1 MTPKARATTGSLSS
15 TMAVASVTARPIAA
29 CRSDTARRFSPHAH
43 AIASNATT
51 PSADCNCSMNPPIP
65 ITRLCQRRAAA
76 QCRVA
81 VAGVDNRTVV
91 GHASVMSSTETVGAR
106 DLLRDASFLFFLASR
121 SLSRFSSQ
129 IAAVVIG
136 WQIYD
141 ITGSAFDLGMVG
153 LVQFVPTALLVFVA
167 GHAADRF
174 ERKRVVQLCQL
185 AETLTAL
192 FLAVSTYAGWLDAV
206 QIYIATFIIGIAGA
220 FESPATSALLPL
232 IAPQGSLQRATA
244 VSSGAAQVATIT
256 GPAIG
261 GLAYVF
267 APSLPYLIIVV
278 FWLAGAI
285 LTGFLRPAQ
294 QATLKEAK
302 ANDDLYAGVR
312 FIRNNAAILGTISL
326 DLFAVLL
333 GGVTALLP
341 IYARDILQTGP
352 LGLGILRAAP
362 AVGALFMTIVL
373 ARHTINRHVGLRMF
387 QAVIIFGAATVI
399 FALSQW
405 MWLSVASLAILGA
418 ADTVSVVIRFSLV
431 QLSTPDEMRGRVGAV
446 NFLFINASNQLG
458 QFESGVTAALFGTVP
473 AAVLGGIGTVAIALL
488 WMKLFP
494 SLRKVERLE

>member
-1 MTPKARATTGSLSS
+1 
-15 TMAVASVTARPIAA
+15 
-29 CRSDTARRFSPHAH
+29 
-43 AIASNATT
+43 
-51 PSADCNCSMNPPIP
+51 
-65 ITRLCQRRAAA
+65 
-76 QCRVA
+76 
-81 VAGVDNRTVV
+81 
-91 GHASVMSSTETVGAR
+91 MSSTVTVGAR
-106 DLLRDASFLFFLASR
+106 ELLRDASFLFFLLSR

-129 IAAVVIG
+129 VAAVAIG

-153 LVQFVPTALLVFVA
+153 LVQFLPTALLVFVA

-174 ERKRVVQLCQL
+174 DRKRVVQLCQV
-185 AETLTAL
+185 AEALTAL
-192 FLAVSTYAGWLDAV
+192 FLAVSTFGGWLDAM
-206 QIYIATFIIGIAGA
+206 QIYMATFVIGIAGA
-220 FESPATSALLPL
+220 FESPAIAALLPL

-244 VSSGAAQVATIT
+244 VSSGAAQIAVIT

-278 FWLAGAI
+278 LWLAGAI
-285 LTGFLRPAQ
+285 LTGFLRPLQ
-294 QATLKEAK
+294 QATMKDAGVD
-302 ANDDLYAGVR
+302 NDLYAGVR
-312 FIRNNAAILGTISL
+312 FIRNNPAILGTISL

-333 GGVTALLP
+333 GGVAALFP

-362 AVGALFMTIVL
+362 AVGGLLMTILL
-373 ARHTINRHVGLRMF
+373 AHHTINRQVGLRMF
-387 QAVIIFGAATVI
+387 QAVIVFGVATVV
-399 FALSQW
+399 FSLSQW
-405 MWLSVASLAILGA
+405 MWLSVVSLAILGA

-473 AAVLGGIGTVAIALL
+473 AAVLGGVGTVAIALL